1 MTISSL
7 LNMFQYQDKDTEY
20 SNQAEATI
28 LSILDDDSTT
38 DYSSNQRTN
47 THPLST
53 NVNTLNNTNS
63 LSLKNQQYL
72 FAPIQSNTVETKS
85 TPIFPTQSLPSYHEE
100 KTTTNNTNNTTTTA
114 VSSADIDSYFTYNN
128 TDHPSTN
135 TSSTTGS
142 SFTRPKAITMNDL
155 TFSFDINTN
164 NHTIHNTHNKLHRQT
179 LLKKSESEYTT
190 SSETTAADNSLFHS
204 TASPTNYLTST
215 HSSFYF
221 PTSTLTPTITP
232 TTNTATSTLPIQPLS
247 LHVPAT
253 TNHTTTFNNT
263 ILNTTTTHN
272 TLINPLSLNRDDFP
286 HNYDSPLTNT
296 NTYTMNNTHTNTSLN
311 TSVNNTL
318 DNFSPTAYGLK
329 SLYTDK
335 NTTNTYQT
343 TYPKQAKQ
351 TNHSSN
357 LMKKGIINFG
367 SQCNPSE
374 KLGACSWCVA
384 DEYG

>member
-1 MTISSL
+1 
-7 LNMFQYQDKDTEY
+7 MFQYQDKDTEY
-20 SNQAEATI
+20 CNQAEATI

-38 DYSSNQRTN
+38 DYSSKQRTN
-47 THPLST
+47 THLLST
-53 NVNTLNNTNS
+53 NVNNNTNT
-63 LSLKNQQYL
+63 LSAKNQQYL
-72 FAPIQSNTVETKS
+72 FAPIQS
-85 TPIFPTQSLPSYHEE
+85 TPLHPVPSLPSYHHE
-100 KTTTNNTNNTTTTA
+100 KTTATDTTTTTTTA

-128 TDHPSTN
+128 TDHTSSN
-135 TSSTTGS
+135 TSSTTD
-142 SFTRPKAITMNDL
+142 FTRPKSITMKDL

-164 NHTIHNTHNKLHRQT
+164 NHTIHNTHNKIHRQT
-179 LLKKSESEYTT
+179 LLMKSESEYTT
-190 SSETTAADNSLFHS
+190 SSETTTADNSLFHS
-204 TASPTNYLTST
+204 TASPTSYLTST

-221 PTSTLTPTITP
+221 PTSTLTST
-232 TTNTATSTLPIQPLS
+232 TSTLPLQPLS
-247 LHVPAT
+247 SHMPT

-263 ILNTTTTHN
+263 ILNTTTTTTHN

-286 HNYDSPLTNT
+286 HNYDSPLNRTC
-296 NTYTMNNTHTNTSLN
+296 MNSTNTSLN
-311 TSVNNTL
+311 TSVNTTI

-351 TNHSSN
+351 TNHTSN
-357 LMKKGIINFG
+357 LMIKGIINFG

>member
-1 MTISSL
+1 
-7 LNMFQYQDKDTEY
+7 MFQYQISDRDTEYRY

-28 LSILDDDSTT
+28 LSILDDDSTI
-38 DYSSNQRTN
+38 DYSSKQRTN
-47 THPLST
+47 THPLSS
-53 NVNTLNNTNS
+53 NVNNNT
-63 LSLKNQQYL
+63 LSAKNQQYL
-72 FAPIQSNTVETKS
+72 FAPIQS
-85 TPIFPTQSLPSYHEE
+85 TPLHPVPSLPSYHHE
-100 KTTTNNTNNTTTTA
+100 KNAVAETTTTTTTA

-128 TDHPSTN
+128 TDHTSSN
-135 TSSTTGS
+135 TSSTTD
-142 SFTRPKAITMNDL
+142 FTRPKAITMSDL

-179 LLKKSESEYTT
+179 LLKKSESDYTT
-190 SSETTAADNSLFHS
+190 SSETTTADNSFFHS
-204 TASPTNYLTST
+204 TASPTSYLTST

-221 PTSTLTPTITP
+221 PTSTLTPTITA
-232 TTNTATSTLPIQPLS
+232 TTSTLPQQPLS
-247 LHVPAT
+247 SHTST
-253 TNHTTTFNNT
+253 TKHTTTFNNT
-263 ILNTTTTHN
+263 ILNTTTTTHN

-286 HNYDSPLTNT
+286 HNYTSPLTNT
-296 NTYTMNNTHTNTSLN
+296 NTYTMNNTYANNTSLN
-311 TSVNNTL
+311 TSVNPSI

-343 TYPKQAKQ
+343 TYPKQSKQ
-351 TNHSSN
+351 TNHNSN